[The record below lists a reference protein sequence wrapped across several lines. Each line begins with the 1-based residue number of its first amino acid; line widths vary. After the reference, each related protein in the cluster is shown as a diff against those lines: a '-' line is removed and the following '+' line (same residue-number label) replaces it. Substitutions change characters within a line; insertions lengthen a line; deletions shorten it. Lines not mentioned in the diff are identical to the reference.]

1 MLNRE
6 MSLTDALAYVKQR
19 GSIANPYFGFMN
31 KLADWQVEAEV
42 GRLKPI
48 SLLMVM
54 YDHDP

>member
-6 MSLTDALAYVKQR
+6 MSLTDSLAYVKQR
-19 GSIANPYFGFMN
+19 GRIANPYFGFMN

-42 GRLKPI
+42 GPLKRI

-54 YDHDP
+54 YDP